1 LDFRPDL
8 DSCLLA
14 LPRLEIVGA
23 FIALVRPAKPC
34 QPAATLL
41 ANRKAWID
49 RQWTVQHQGSRV
61 SLLALAGI
69 RAVGT
74 PDGGATARRPAPKA
88 EKPRF
93 SAAIARR
100 VCATIS
106 PGSDHNR
113 LIR

>member
-74 PDGGATARRPAPKA
+74 RLTAEPRQDDQRRRPKSRDFPQ
-88 EKPRF
+88 P
-93 SAAIARR
+93 
-100 VCATIS
+100 S
-106 PGSDHNR
+106 PGGFVPQSR
-113 LIR
+113 PVPTIIG

>member
-1 LDFRPDL
+1 LDFPPDL

-49 RQWTVQHQGSRV
+49 RQWTVQHQTAGQACW
-61 SLLALAGI
+61 LLQASGLLG
-69 RAVGT
+69 RA
-74 PDGGATARRPAPKA
+74 
-88 EKPRF
+88 
-93 SAAIARR
+93 
-100 VCATIS
+100 
-106 PGSDHNR
+106 
-113 LIR
+113 